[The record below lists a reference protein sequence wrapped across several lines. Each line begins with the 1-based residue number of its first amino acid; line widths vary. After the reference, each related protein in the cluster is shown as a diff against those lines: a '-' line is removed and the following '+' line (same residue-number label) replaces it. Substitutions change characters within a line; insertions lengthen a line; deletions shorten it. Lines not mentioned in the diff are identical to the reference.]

1 MREYSLNVVFCKELL
16 SKIDIS
22 KQNALL
28 KILEHDPRPSYQ
40 DTPEREY
47 GMKFS
52 DYEIFFKVAGDT
64 LTVTRVEAI

>member
-1 MREYSLNVVFCKELL
+1 MR
-16 SKIDIS
+16 IS

-40 DTPEREY
+40 DDPEREY
-47 GMKFS
+47 GMLFS

-64 LTVTRVEAI
+64 LTVTKVKEIKK